1 MKTDWFIEQRCEQKF
16 VCSMLLVSRVFDNND
31 LLLAEKFVLDA
42 IKRRGLCIREDFAG
56 LSTEE
61 DGCVDA
67 RHLRRLVE

>member
-1 MKTDWFIEQRCEQKF
+1 
-16 VCSMLLVSRVFDNND
+16 MLLVSRVFDNND

-67 RHLRRLVE
+67 RRLRRLVE